1 MTLRDIYDHVYNTL
15 LPTAYDGIP
24 NDFDFKNGIA
34 IDVKIGESI
43 INKHDLD
50 DITLQ
55 IRIVGLLERK
65 MAIVEQ
71 GEQIDGLVNDHHFGS
86 CYIVR
91 EDPYL
96 VTYEDGDKFNVV
108 LQYIIKNFKY

>member
-15 LPTAYDGIP
+15 LPTSYDGIP

-65 MAIVEQ
+65 MDIVEQ
-71 GEQIDGLVNDHHFGS
+71 GEQIDDLVNNHCFS
-86 CYIVR
+86 PCYIVR